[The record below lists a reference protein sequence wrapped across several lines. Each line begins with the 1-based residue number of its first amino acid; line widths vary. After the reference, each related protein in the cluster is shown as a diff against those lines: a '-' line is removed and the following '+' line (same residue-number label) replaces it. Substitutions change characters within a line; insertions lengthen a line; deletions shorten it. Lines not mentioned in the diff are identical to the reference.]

1 MSSRYPNM
9 SYCMFENT
17 KLAMDQL
24 IDNMR
29 EALENGRE
37 GAHEFLND
45 MSREER
51 RAFNEM
57 FGMCE
62 DLMNCIDEVQEY
74 AEQA

>member
-9 SYCMFENT
+9 QYCMFENT

-24 IDNMR
+24 IDSMR

-62 DLMNCIDEVQEY
+62 DLMNCIDEIQEY

>member
-9 SYCMFENT
+9 QYCMFENT

-24 IDNMR
+24 IDSMR

-37 GAHEFLND
+37 GAYEFLND

-62 DLMNCIDEVQEY
+62 DLMNCIDEVQTY